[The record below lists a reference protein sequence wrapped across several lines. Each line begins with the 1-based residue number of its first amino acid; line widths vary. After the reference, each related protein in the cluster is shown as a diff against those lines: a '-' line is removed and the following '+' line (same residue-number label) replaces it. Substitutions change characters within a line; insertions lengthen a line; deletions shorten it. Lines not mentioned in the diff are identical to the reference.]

1 MATSRFPV
9 GRLGA
14 LVGSQGVSAALGL
27 VNVGLAAHAMPT
39 VAFGML
45 VTGLGLA
52 QGLRLACTMQSW
64 QALIRHRDGGALRL
78 AASLAWVEH
87 ALGAA
92 AGCILLTILHL
103 GGAALGLDHAG
114 VEALSWLALGMACN
128 AADPWLG
135 VLHARGRQGL
145 VAAVQ
150 TGGAALRCGGVILA
164 VSGGSGVGGF
174 VTAHI
179 CADIATTVG
188 AILAASLVLRAGPHR
203 LLHAWI
209 RPLSPKR
216 LAQRFPGLG
225 GLLAAGSMTTVLGAL
240 ASQFDVPLVAL
251 ILGPEEAGRF
261 RLVRAL
267 AALALVVSIPVR
279 QMCQAHWTG
288 STAMHLRPM
297 LLRSWLVAFPVG
309 VLGLAVLA
317 PWLDRLMPLLF
328 GDHALGL
335 GGAATVMLG
344 AAGLAVLAAP
354 AQAVLVI
361 LHRETKNALGQAV
374 LVMVHLGLLPVLAVA
389 GGLDLAVWSLG
400 LASAAMFLTVG
411 LAAWLAD
418 RGRDGS

>member
-27 VNVGLAAHAMPT
+27 VNVSLAAHALPT

-87 ALGAA
+87 ALGAT
-92 AGCILLTILHL
+92 AGCALFAILHL
-103 GGAALGLDHAG
+103 SGAALGLDQAG

-135 VLHARGRQGL
+135 VLHARDRQRL
-145 VAAVQ
+145 AASVQ
-150 TGGAALRCGGVILA
+150 AGGAALRCGGVILA

-188 AILAASLVLRAGPHR
+188 AILAASLVLGAGPHR

-209 RPLSPKR
+209 RPLSPKQ

-225 GLLAAGSMTTVLGAL
+225 RLLAAGSITTVLGAL

-288 STAMHLRPM
+288 STTMRLRPI

-317 PWLDRLMPLLF
+317 PWLNRLMPLLF

-335 GGAATVMLG
+335 GGAATIMLG

-361 LHRETKNALGQAV
+361 LHRETRNALGQAV
-374 LVMVHLGLLPVLAVA
+374 LVMVHLGLLPVLAAA
-389 GGLDLAVWSLG
+389 GGLDLAVWSLV

-411 LAAWLAD
+411 LAAWLAA
-418 RGRDGS
+418 RGRDGG